1 MVIRD
6 GYLRHL
12 ASVPLFS
19 NCTKGQLQEIGKVAD
34 ELVLPVGKVLAC
46 QGEVGFEMFILLDG
60 TAAVTRD
67 GQHVA
72 TVTAGDVVGE
82 LAVLSGHPRNAT
94 VVAETELRVLV
105 LTHRGLNQLL
115 DDIPGLAKH
124 LLYEVTTRI
133 VDGSSGD
140 QGFARIIDVNVG
152 FLHFH
157 NVT

>member
-1 MVIRD
+1 MIRD
-6 GYLRHL
+6 GYLQHL
-12 ASVPLFS
+12 ASVPVFS
-19 NCTKGQLQEIGKVAD
+19 NCTKRQLREIGKVAD
-34 ELVLPVGKVLAC
+34 ELILPVGKVLAS

-67 GQHVA
+67 GQRVA

-94 VVAETELRVLV
+94 VTAETELRVLV
-105 LTHRGLNQLL
+105 LTHRGLVQLL

-124 LLYEVTTRI
+124 MLYEVTARI
-133 VDGSSGD
+133 VEGSTRG
-140 QGFARIIDVNVG
+140 QEFGLIVDVNLG

-157 NVT
+157 NLE